1 MPLVNW
7 DRISFLGVEVMRN
20 VLLAIDGSKPSEET
34 AKFVARLPHFD
45 PVDLTVVSV
54 VHRRFVHASYSTNE
68 LIEKAYEQDR
78 ANAMKSLER
87 VALLFEGANVQVK
100 TELLEGVVGESI
112 VEKAKEIK
120 ADLVV
125 VGATGHSQISRML
138 LGSISDFVAT
148 HAPCSVL
155 VVRPEGL
162 PANGEPLK
170 VCLGYEGTGPCQ
182 AALEELMESPWRG
195 QTELNVV
202 LVAACL
208 NEVYADSNCVEHY
221 KKELAGAKEQ
231 LEEVS
236 DHVTT
241 HFLEDVH
248 YGEAITRF
256 VETHGIN
263 LVVLGETPRSQFSR
277 FLLGSTSQYVLRHV
291 PCSVWIT
298 RNRMIEGLKHK
309 RVESSSKTALS

>member
-1 MPLVNW
+1 
-7 DRISFLGVEVMRN
+7 MRN
-20 VLLAIDGSKPSEET
+20 VLLAVDGSRPSEEA
-34 AKFVARLPHFD
+34 AKFLARLPHFD
-45 PVDLTVVSV
+45 PVELTLVSV

-68 LIEKAYEQDR
+68 LVEKAYEQDCLTTQ
-78 ANAMKSLER
+78 ASLQR
-87 VALLFEGANVQVK
+87 IAGIFDGANVHVK
-100 TELLEGVVGESI
+100 TELIEGAVGESI
-112 VEKAKEIK
+112 VQKAKDIK

-138 LGSISDFVAT
+138 LGSTSDFVAT

-155 VVRPEGL
+155 VVRSQML
-162 PANGEPLK
+162 PQKSAPLK

-202 LVAACL
+202 LVANCL
-208 NEVYADSNCVEHY
+208 NEMYADSKCVQYY
-221 KKELAGAKEQ
+221 KDELSHAKEQ

-248 YGEAITRF
+248 YGEGITRF
-256 VETHGIN
+256 VESHDIN

-298 RNRMIEGLKHK
+298 RNRMIEGLK
-309 RVESSSKTALS
+309 RSETTSAVQRQ

>member
-1 MPLVNW
+1 MH
-7 DRISFLGVEVMRN
+7 N
-20 VLLAIDGSKPSEET
+20 VLLAIDGSNASEEA
-34 AKFVARLPHFD
+34 AKFFARIPHFD
-45 PVDLTVVSV
+45 PVDLTLVSV

-78 ANAMKSLER
+78 MNALRSLDRIAE
-87 VALLFEGANVQVK
+87 LFDGANVRVRSD
-100 TELLEGVVGESI
+100 LIEGVVGESI
-112 VEKAKEIK
+112 VQKAKDIR

-148 HAPCSVL
+148 HSPCSVL
-155 VVRPEGL
+155 VVRPQAI
-162 PANGEPLK
+162 PKPSAPLK

-182 AALEELMESPWRG
+182 AALEELKESPWRG
-195 QTELNVV
+195 KTELHVV
-202 LVAACL
+202 SVAACL
-208 NEVYADSNCVEHY
+208 NEMYANSDCVQHY
-221 KKELAGAKEQ
+221 KDQLAQAKEQ

-236 DHVTT
+236 DSVTT
-241 HFLEDVH
+241 HFIEDIH
-248 YGEAITRF
+248 YGEGITRF
-256 VETHGIN
+256 VETHDIN

-298 RNRMIEGLKHK
+298 RNRMIEGLKAK
-309 RVESSSKTALS
+309 QSKSNSRSALN